1 MRSHRVVQQL
11 HPSQL
16 GDSFFRK
23 LKTAAAHVPHT
34 GKTCSAHFQSPS
46 QHSLTHTFIFIFLA
60 THTYPYPGQLFGTF
74 GKSWLSQLSNSI
86 FLQSL
91 APGAC
96 RQVNR
101 CMPIWIKETKRPRRK
116 LSPACNCQQK
126 GWSGPERPEVSKRS
140 RALPHKTRNS
150 GEQIVDR
157 TDNGARR
164 CVMTLGWRA
173 SLFPQNGK
181 ECGGLSWHPQTLD
194 C

>member
-1 MRSHRVVQQL
+1 MQFR
-11 HPSQL
+11 HPNEL
-16 GDSFFRK
+16 VYLNKAGR
-23 LKTAAAHVPHT
+23 LKCVRTEWFNSSTH
-34 GKTCSAHFQSPS
+34 
-46 QHSLTHTFIFIFLA
+46 HSLAIASLGNSKLPLPTSHTQVKHAVHTFSPPPNTLSHTHLYFYFLA

-126 GWSGPERPEVSKRS
+126 G
-140 RALPHKTRNS
+140 
-150 GEQIVDR
+150 
-157 TDNGARR
+157 
-164 CVMTLGWRA
+164 
-173 SLFPQNGK
+173 
-181 ECGGLSWHPQTLD
+181 
-194 C
+194 

>member
-46 QHSLTHTFIFIFLA
+46 QHSHTHTHTFIFIFLA

-116 LSPACNCQQK
+116 LSPPVIASRK
-126 GWSGPERPEVSKRS
+126 GEVAPRGPR
-140 RALPHKTRNS
+140 
-150 GEQIVDR
+150 
-157 TDNGARR
+157 
-164 CVMTLGWRA
+164 
-173 SLFPQNGK
+173 
-181 ECGGLSWHPQTLD
+181 
-194 C
+194 